1 METQIIMQND
11 APLITSRNTVLLPD
25 GAYLF
30 QDDLVVNGAIAATV
44 ITCTA
49 WLLELYKLQAGD
61 LYFLSAGE
69 RIYPPAK
76 SFGVLYPPFTLSQP
90 CFDNAKA
97 RFIGIAATSGLPPEF
112 TKVPIMFE
120 TTFIGPPSDTAQVTD
135 ILNSGTNC
143 RSVEFNPKSSILS
156 IKAKRLIDANHLIH
170 PSIARI
176 ASRLGVT
183 PEHLSRQFKRDFQM
197 TPSAYLR
204 QLRVAD
210 APLKLA
216 RGEEIVNV
224 AFDVGYNDLSRF
236 YKQFRKTTRTSPGIC
251 KELMRPVSATRSKNK

>member
-1 METQIIMQND
+1 MEND
-11 APLITSRNTVLLPD
+11 TFLIKSRNTVLLPD

-30 QDDLVVNGAIAATV
+30 QDDLVVNGIITATV

-49 WLLELYKLQAGD
+49 WLLELYELQAGD

-69 RIYPPAK
+69 RICPPAK
-76 SFGVLYPPFTLSQP
+76 SFGVLYPPFTISQP

-97 RFIGIAATSGLPPEF
+97 HFIGIAATSGLPPEF
-112 TKVPIMFE
+112 TKVPLIFE
-120 TTFIGPPSDTAQVTD
+120 TAFIGPPSDTAQVTD
-135 ILNSGTNC
+135 ILKTSTNRRPVEINS
-143 RSVEFNPKSSILS
+143 KSSMLS

-176 ASRLGVT
+176 AARLGVT
-183 PEHLSRQFKRDFQM
+183 PEHLSRQFKHDFKM

-216 RGEEIVNV
+216 RGEEIVKV

-251 KELMRPVSATRSKNK
+251 KELMRPVSAARSKNK